1 MTERESTSR
10 ALAQINREKKQ
21 NILKYG
27 TARWYKLKN
36 KYGLREIANQN
47 NIILFELNNIPFYFA
62 LRKQKVRKKGAKDW
76 HSKIETYLKAET
88 GCAKLPETQKKTD
101 YKKTDYKKTDLV
113 HFGKYA
119 NKITWD
125 QLKIENESYITNYL
139 IPNSTDK
146 PLVKFLKQLYK

>member
-1 MTERESTSR
+1 MTERESNSW
-10 ALAQINREKKQ
+10 ALAEINREKKQ

-27 TARWYKLKN
+27 IARWYKLKN

-47 NIILFELNNIPFYFA
+47 NIILFELNDIPFYFA
-62 LRKQKVRKKGAKDW
+62 LRKQKVRKKGVKDW

-88 GCAKLPETQKKTD
+88 GCAKLPETP
-101 YKKTDYKKTDLV
+101 KKTDYKKTDLV

-125 QLKIENESYITNYL
+125 QLRIENESYITNYL
-139 IPNSTDK
+139 IPYSTDK
-146 PLVKFLKQLYK
+146 RLIKFLKTTI